1 MINWWNRMTLSTLI
15 VIKSPLL
22 FFILGHLIHLIYS
35 YFLHQKTATTII
47 CIFCRVIRFRTFD
60 WLSLLSFSSSKYIVV
75 VMKNRKRTKF
85 SLMRNLSKLISSISV
100 NDSSSIFSATNSC
113 HFSVMLVVAR
123 LIELI
128 MLALTKRQTKNNSMF
143 S

>member
-100 NDSSSIFSATNSC
+100 NDSSSIFFCYEFMSFQRYACCSPTYWTHNASLNKTTN
-113 HFSVMLVVAR
+113 
-123 LIELI
+123 
-128 MLALTKRQTKNNSMF
+128 KK
-143 S
+143 